1 MNTFILAGN
10 LTKDPVL
17 TTVNG
22 ADGPV
27 SKCTFVIAVRRS
39 HNTSSSDNADFF
51 PCTAWRKD
59 AEHIASY
66 FKKGRKILV
75 SGHMKSKKFED
86 ASGSSRM
93 GFDWYVDQWE
103 FCDSSKGGSEDTV
116 AISDE
121 MDTGTFVEPAVAPP
135 VVNGVNNTPYTD
147 ELPF

>member
-1 MNTFILAGN
+1 MNTFILSGN
-10 LTKDPVL
+10 LTRDPVL

-22 ADGPV
+22 SDGPI
-27 SKCTFVIAVRRS
+27 SKCTFTLAVKRGYGGS
-39 HNTSSSDNADFF
+39 APENADFF

-66 FKKGRKILV
+66 FKKGSRILV
-75 SGHMKSKKFED
+75 SGHMKTKRFED
-86 ASGSSRM
+86 NSGASRT

-103 FCDSSKGGSEDTV
+103 FCTSKSEAEETV
-116 AISDE
+116 SAPEE
-121 MDTGTFVEPAVAPP
+121 MDTGTFVEPTVASP